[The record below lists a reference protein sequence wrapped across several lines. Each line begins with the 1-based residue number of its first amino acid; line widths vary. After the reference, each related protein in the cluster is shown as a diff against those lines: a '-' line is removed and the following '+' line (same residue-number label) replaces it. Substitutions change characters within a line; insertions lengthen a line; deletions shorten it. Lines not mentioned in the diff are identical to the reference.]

1 MDLNQ
6 FKEELEEN
14 ERKIKELRIQ
24 FETLKKQNRNVPGI
38 NFEKEEK
45 VIVAAENQL
54 KDGWD
59 AYRLMRDHPD
69 DSSVSDALFNIVG
82 KSS

>member
-24 FETLKKQNRNVPGI
+24 FETLKKQNGNVPGI

-45 VIVAAENQL
+45 VIVDAENQL

-69 DSSVSDALFNIVG
+69 DPSVTDSLLKIVG
-82 KSS
+82 K